1 MIRLVIAIG
10 FAFGTFIAA
19 ATMTAAQP
27 VDRRHETAALIER
40 GRTLVRDHCSR
51 CHAIGGSG
59 ESTFRGAPI
68 FRELWRRYPVD
79 VLEEALAE
87 GFTSGHPAMPEFVF
101 SPRDAEAIVTY
112 LLSIQR
118 PRGRR

>member
-1 MIRLVIAIG
+1 MIRRVIAVG
-10 FAFGTFIAA
+10 FAFAAVITAATIAA
-19 ATMTAAQP
+19 AQP
-27 VDRRHETAALIER
+27 IDRRHETAALTER
-40 GRTLVRDHCSR
+40 GRTLVRDYCSR
-51 CHAIGGSG
+51 CHAIGSSG
-59 ESTFRGAPI
+59 ESTFRGAPT

-87 GFTSGHPAMPEFVF
+87 GFTSGHPAMPEFIF
-101 SPRDAEAIVTY
+101 GPRDAEAIVTY